1 MDASETARAQLAQT
15 GVEFYQLFVNALS
28 YTLAVTAIDNYVTS
42 DQNELITLAF
52 TLTIISALFLIIES
66 QITARYA
73 SLTNIKTAEML
84 KGPVGLVSY
93 LLKTT
98 SRVLVH
104 FLSTTVGR
112 WVMTLTPADLRLGD
126 TITAVAVSVAMIWL
140 LGSTVG
146 LIHLPEHAHAKE

>member
-1 MDASETARAQLAQT
+1 MSDKDNARLQLYQT
-15 GVEFYQLFVNALS
+15 GTEYYQLFVNALS

-42 DQNELITLAF
+42 DQNELIMLAF
-52 TLTIISALFLIIES
+52 TLTIVSALFLIIES

-73 SLTNIKTAEML
+73 TIELEKNANLLT
-84 KGPVGLVSY
+84 GPIGLVSY

-112 WVMTLTPADLRLGD
+112 WVMTLTPGDLRLGD
-126 TITAVAVSVAMIWL
+126 TVTAVGVSVAMIWL
-140 LGSTVG
+140 LGTSVG
-146 LIHLPEHAHAKE
+146 LIQLPKHQHYK